1 MQLVAIIEILRVA
14 GIDKSNTDLTK
25 IVRIA
30 AFIMGKSYKGL
41 YNDANKGISFNKSF
55 HQKDIDEINQL
66 FKDVNSAIN
75 IDINKDY

>member
-1 MQLVAIIEILRVA
+1 
-14 GIDKSNTDLTK
+14 
-25 IVRIA
+25 
-30 AFIMGKSYKGL
+30 MGKSYKGL